1 MIDISYLENT
11 ASLMRAISQT
21 VRLEILL
28 AIGTGEAC
36 VCHLEVAIGQRQ
48 AYISQQLMA
57 LREAGVVES
66 RREGRNI
73 YYHVSHPQVL
83 DLIQA
88 ASKISN
94 QQAESIPITGPRNLQ
109 GVCPCPKC
117 EPQNSENSAGEFIL
131 VRDSHNPIEGK
142 ISHDG

>member
-1 MIDISYLENT
+1 MIDITYLENT

-36 VCHLEVAIGQRQ
+36 VCHLEAAIGQRQ

-57 LREAGVVES
+57 LREAGIVES

-73 YYHVSHPQVL
+73 YYHVSNPQVL
-83 DLIQA
+83 DLIQS

-94 QQAESIPITGPRNLQ
+94 QQAEPIPITGPRNLQ
-109 GVCPCPKC
+109 GECPCPKC
-117 EPQNSENSAGEFIL
+117 ETQSTEKSTGEFIL
-131 VRDSHNPIEGK
+131 VRDSHISIHGEN
-142 ISHDG
+142 SHDR

>member
-1 MIDISYLENT
+1 MIDITYLENT

-36 VCHLEVAIGQRQ
+36 VCHLEAAIGQRQ

-57 LREAGVVES
+57 LREAGIVES

-73 YYHVSHPQVL
+73 YYHVSNPQVL
-83 DLIQA
+83 DLIQS

-94 QQAESIPITGPRNLQ
+94 QQAEPIPITGPRNLQ
-109 GVCPCPKC
+109 GECPCPKC
-117 EPQNSENSAGEFIL
+117 ETQSTEKSTGEFIL
-131 VRDSHNPIEGK
+131 VRDSH
-142 ISHDG
+142 ISIHGENSYDR